1 MDLKMFIE
9 FPGILITIGVILLI
23 IAIIIGIIAFKKV
36 DENENT
42 NTINREIEDHE
53 NSINEIGTDI
63 PDEPIEE
70 VPVNQSNFDNYKP
83 HADLE
88 KTQVFENNFANNT
101 NISTPVAEVTIE
113 EQPINQPAVEQIP
126 VIEEPI
132 VEQMPVVEQPVVS
145 TPIVENTISNE
156 EDIELL

>member
-42 NTINREIEDHE
+42 NMINREIEDYE
-53 NSINEIGTDI
+53 NETNEIGTDM
-63 PDEPIEE
+63 PDDVIEE

-83 HADLE
+83 H
-88 KTQVFENNFANNT
+88 
-101 NISTPVAEVTIE
+101 EVIDY
-113 EQPINQPAVEQIP
+113 
-126 VIEEPI
+126 
-132 VEQMPVVEQPVVS
+132 S
-145 TPIVENTISNE
+145 S
-156 EDIELL
+156 LL

>member
-42 NTINREIEDHE
+42 NMINREIEDYE
-53 NSINEIGTDI
+53 NETNEIGTDM
-63 PDEPIEE
+63 PDDVIEE

-83 HADLE
+83 HEDLE
-88 KTQVFENNFANNT
+88 KTHVFENNFANNEVNT
-101 NISTPVAEVTIE
+101 EPVPEVTIE
-113 EQPINQPAVEQIP
+113 EQSIPTQFPIIEEIP
-126 VIEEPI
+126 V
-132 VEQMPVVEQPVVS
+132 VEQMPVINEPVV
-145 TPIVENTISNE
+145 ENNSESE